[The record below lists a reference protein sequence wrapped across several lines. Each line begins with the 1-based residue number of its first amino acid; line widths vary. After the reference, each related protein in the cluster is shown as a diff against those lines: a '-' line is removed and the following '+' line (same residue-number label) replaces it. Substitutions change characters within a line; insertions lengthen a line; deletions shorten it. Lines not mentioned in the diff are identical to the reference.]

1 MEQPLG
7 MDGMH
12 AHVPLFVNSASVR
25 QVLDTA
31 KAAADLLQL
40 PVSAPAVR
48 AALCNRCRRCCC
60 TGVDCAALASP
71 CLELN
76 CMHV

>member
-1 MEQPLG
+1 
-7 MDGMH
+7 MDGMD
-12 AHVPLFVNSASVR
+12 AHVPFVNFSSVR

-48 AALCNRCRRCCC
+48 ATLRNALLHTSRLCSAGWPAVC
-60 TGVDCAALASP
+60 
-71 CLELN
+71 
-76 CMHV
+76 